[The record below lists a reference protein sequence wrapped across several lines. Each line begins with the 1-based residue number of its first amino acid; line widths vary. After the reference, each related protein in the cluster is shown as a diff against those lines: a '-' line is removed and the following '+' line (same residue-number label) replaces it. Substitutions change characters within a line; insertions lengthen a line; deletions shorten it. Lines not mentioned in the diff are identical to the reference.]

1 MLFTCLVLFMPT
13 IILHAMADYNPDIS
27 NGTCYYDDG
36 MQADSRYIPCGNA
49 ALGHKSCCESL
60 DMCLSSHAC
69 YNGQFGVTYLAG
81 CTDSSYDDPVCPRKG
96 DFQEQPWAG
105 LVYCNGTS
113 NEWVACEDEGSTV
126 TTPLPCWCPETDS
139 RTVAFTD
146 SSVLTNVMSLP
157 ATVGGSVTW
166 KDADAY
172 SSEHSLTSTLDSSDT
187 ETTTSTS
194 ISSSMISTPGTAASS
209 SLPPPSTS
217 FQTFSAPAATSTGAS
232 TNSGLN
238 TGQKIG
244 IAFGA
249 VCGAAIL
256 SVSAWLLC
264 TAARRSAK
272 KRQGQKEE
280 APMREPTLPQVERRP
295 SDPGMRSPAWSGHKS
310 ELPADESVTSASP
323 PAPRYQDFQRPQSAE
338 VEGSP
343 VRMSPTRPTQDGGLR
358 VPGRKGTYYE
368 MAG

>member
-1 MLFTCLVLFMPT
+1 
-13 IILHAMADYNPDIS
+13 MADYNPDIS
-27 NGTCYYDDG
+27 NGTCYYDDS
-36 MQADSRYIPCGNA
+36 MQANSRYIPCGNA

-81 CTDSSYDDPVCPRKG
+81 CTDSSYDDPACPRKG

-113 NEWVACEDEGSTV
+113 NEWVACKDEGSTV
-126 TTPLPCWCPETDS
+126 TTPLPCWCPDVDS

-146 SSVLTNVMSLP
+146 ASVLTNIMSLP
-157 ATVGGSVTW
+157 ATLGGRVTW

-172 SSEHSLTSTLDSSDT
+172 SSEHSLTSILTSSDT
-187 ETTTSTS
+187 DTTTSTPT
-194 ISSSMISTPGTAASS
+194 SSSVTDTTILLSPASTVSAASS
-209 SLPPPSTS
+209 TLRSPSAS
-217 FQTFSAPAATSTGAS
+217 FQTFSAPEATAGAIA
-232 TNSGLN
+232 NHSGLS

-244 IAFGA
+244 VAFGA
-249 VCGAAIL
+249 AGGAAAMVL
-256 SVSAWLLC
+256 FAWLLC
-264 TAARRSAK
+264 TCFRRRAGG
-272 KRQGQKEE
+272 RQEQNEP
-280 APMREPTLPQVERRP
+280 ASMREPTLPQAERRP
-295 SDPGMRSPAWSGHKS
+295 TNPEMRSPAWSGHKS
-310 ELPADESVTSASP
+310 ELPADENVTSASP
-323 PAPRYQDFQRPQSAE
+323 VPRYQDFARPQSAE

>member
-1 MLFTCLVLFMPT
+1 
-13 IILHAMADYNPDIS
+13 MADYNPDIS
-27 NGTCYYDDG
+27 NGTCYYYDG
-36 MQADSRYIPCGNA
+36 TQADSRYIPCGNV

-81 CTDSSYDDPVCPRKG
+81 CTDSSYDDPVCPDKG
-96 DFQEQPWAG
+96 EFQEQPWAG

-126 TTPLPCWCPETDS
+126 TTPLPCWCPDTDS

-146 SSVLTNVMSLP
+146 SSVLTNIMSLP

-172 SSEHSLTSTLDSSDT
+172 SSEHSLTATLVASDV
-187 ETTTSTS
+187 ETTASTSSVTNATGPLSPAS
-194 ISSSMISTPGTAASS
+194 ISSAASS
-209 SLPPPSTS
+209 PPPPPSTS
-217 FQTFSAPAATSTGAS
+217 YQTSSAPAAAS
-232 TNSGLN
+232 TVTPSHSGLS

-244 IAFGA
+244 IGLGS
-249 VCGAAIL
+249 VCAAAIVL
-256 SVSAWLLC
+256 AFAWLLC
-264 TAARRSAK
+264 ASARRSAK
-272 KRQGQKEE
+272 REE
-280 APMREPTLPQVERRP
+280 EQNEAAPMREPTLPQVERRP
-295 SDPGMRSPAWSGHKS
+295 SDPEMRSPAWSGHKS
-310 ELPADESVTSASP
+310 ELPADESVPSAS

>member
-1 MLFTCLVLFMPT
+1 
-13 IILHAMADYNPDIS
+13 MADYNPDIS
-27 NGTCYYDDG
+27 NGTCYYYDG
-36 MQADSRYIPCGNA
+36 VEADSRYIPCGNA

-96 DFQEQPWAG
+96 DFEAQPWAG

-126 TTPLPCWCPETDS
+126 TTPLPCWCPEVES
-139 RTVAFTD
+139 RTVAFTA
-146 SSVLTNVMSLP
+146 SSVLKNIMSLP
-157 ATVGGSVTW
+157 ATVGRSVSW

-172 SSEHSLTSTLDSSDT
+172 SSEHSLTLTLVPSDNEIT
-187 ETTTSTS
+187 TS
-194 ISSSMISTPGTAASS
+194 ISVTDSVTGTTDPLSPSSTASAASS
-209 SLPPPSTS
+209 TQHPSSGS
-217 FQTFSAPAATSTGAS
+217 FQTFTAPAATSTVTLPIA
-232 TNSGLN
+232 SGLS

-244 IAFGA
+244 VAFGA
-249 VCGAAIL
+249 VCGAAIVL
-256 SVSAWLLC
+256 AFAWLLC
-264 TAARRSAK
+264 TAYRRSAK
-272 KRQGQKEE
+272 RRLDNTEP
-280 APMREPTLPQVERRP
+280 APMREPTLPQVDRRP
-295 SDPGMRSPAWSGHKS
+295 SDPEMRSPAWSGHKS
-310 ELPADESVTSASP
+310 ELPADESVTSTS
-323 PAPRYQDFQRPQSAE
+323 PAPLYQDSQRPQSAE

>member
-1 MLFTCLVLFMPT
+1 
-13 IILHAMADYNPDIS
+13 MADYNPDIS
-27 NGTCYYDDG
+27 NGTCYYYDG
-36 MQADSRYIPCGNA
+36 MEADSRYIPCGNA

-69 YNGQFGVTYLAG
+69 YNGQYGVTYLAG
-81 CTDSSYDDPVCPRKG
+81 CTDSSYDDPVCPDKG
-96 DFQEQPWAG
+96 EFQGQQWAG

-126 TTPLPCWCPETDS
+126 TTPSPCWCPDTDS

-146 SSVLTNVMSLP
+146 SSVLTNIMSLP
-157 ATVGGSVTW
+157 ATLGGSVTW

-187 ETTTSTS
+187 DTTTSTS
-194 ISSSMISTPGTAASS
+194 ISNSVTSATVLMSPASTSSAATST
-209 SLPPPSTS
+209 LPLPSTS
-217 FQTFSAPAATSTGAS
+217 FQTFSAPAATSTVTPGD
-232 TNSGLN
+232 SGLS

-244 IAFGA
+244 ISFGA
-249 VCGAAIL
+249 VGGAAIAL
-256 SVSAWLLC
+256 VFAWLLC
-264 TAARRSAK
+264 TSFRRRAK
-272 KRQGQKEE
+272 RRQKEKGS

-295 SDPGMRSPAWSGHKS
+295 SDAEMRSPAWSGHKS
-310 ELPADESVTSASP
+310 ELPADESVTNAS
-323 PAPRYQDFQRPQSAE
+323 PAPRYQDLPTRPQSAE